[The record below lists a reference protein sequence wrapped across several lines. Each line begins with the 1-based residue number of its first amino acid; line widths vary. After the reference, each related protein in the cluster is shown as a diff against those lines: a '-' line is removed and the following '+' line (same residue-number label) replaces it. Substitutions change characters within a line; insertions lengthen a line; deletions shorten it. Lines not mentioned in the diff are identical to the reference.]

1 MVGAVACLLVAAANA
16 AGCGGGSSTARHQQ
30 SGPATPITPD
40 RVSDGVQVL
49 AEVPWRSPAMSDRLP
64 APSWAVSFDVH
75 LAPGA
80 RLRVGLGNTPIVLAA
95 TDARLAVTVGNQ
107 PARTLRAP
115 HGWLGGGSWH
125 VEATNDAVAI
135 DGRALPIARIDATTL
150 TFTTRAGHPTV
161 TALVVTPGTDHGLLL
176 LHRLAELHARIPLG
190 HFPVGATIH
199 DRIVYGSTYWTNGFW
214 PGALWEAA
222 AVAPGDGLFARWA
235 LQTTIAHF
243 GQEHADSHDVGFMY
257 DESSLQAWNALCA
270 RRAHPPQ
277 PLCGRLERSVLAAAD
292 ELRTLAATNPKAG
305 TIPTNSTAPAA
316 DTIVDSMMNIAI
328 LPWASRITGDPAYAQ
343 LARHHADT
351 VARLLVRADGS
362 TAQAVNFDRPS
373 GRVLSIVTHQGL
385 SNTSTWS
392 RGEGWAVYGFSQAAI
407 ALRDRHLL
415 AVAQRAAGYV
425 ESHLPAAGVP
435 LWDYDAAPS
444 APVDVSA
451 GVITADGLFH
461 LAAACR
467 ALSGSCPDPQRWV
480 ALGRR
485 ILQASL
491 RYANSAPPLGLL
503 GSQVLNEHGRGC
515 WCDGGELIFGVTY
528 GLEGLRLEGSPR
540 R

>member
-1 MVGAVACLLVAAANA
+1 MGAVACLLVAAAGA
-16 AGCGGGSSTARHQQ
+16 AGCGGGSSVARRQQ
-30 SGPATPITPD
+30 SGPATPITPAA
-40 RVSDGVQVL
+40 VANGVQVL

-64 APSWAVSFDVH
+64 AASWVVSFDVH

-80 RLRVGLGNTPIVLAA
+80 RLRVGLGNTHIVLASM
-95 TDARLAVTVGNQ
+95 DARLAVTVGNQ

-125 VEATNDAVAI
+125 VEATNDAVGI
-135 DGRALPIARIDATTL
+135 DGRALPVPRIDATTL

-161 TALVVTPGTDHGLLL
+161 TALVVTRGTDHGLLL
-176 LHRLAELHARIPLG
+176 LHRVAELHARIPLG
-190 HFPVGATIH
+190 HFPVGATIR
-199 DRIVYGSTYWTNGFW
+199 DRIVYGSAYWTNGFW
-214 PGALWEAA
+214 SGALWEAA

-235 LQTTIAHF
+235 LQATIAHF

-257 DESSLQAWNALCA
+257 GESSLQAWNALCA
-270 RRAHPPQ
+270 RRAHRPQ

-292 ELRTLAATNPKAG
+292 ELRKLAATNPKAG
-305 TIPTNSTAPAA
+305 TIPTNSTAAAA

-328 LPWASRITGDPAYAQ
+328 LPWASRITGDPAYAH
-343 LARHHADT
+343 LARHQADT

-407 ALRDRHLL
+407 ALHDRYLL

-425 ESHLPAAGVP
+425 QSHLPAAGVP
-435 LWDYDAAPS
+435 PWDYDAAPS

-467 ALSGSCPDPQRWV
+467 VLSGSCPDPQRWV

-485 ILQASL
+485 ILQPSL
-491 RYANSAPPLGLL
+491 RYASSAPPLGLL

-540 R
+540 S